1 MKKIKYYLRIVRWM
15 WKNRKQENNRQKWR
29 RMMREVGE

>member
-1 MKKIKYYLRIVRWM
+1 MSKIRYYLRCIKWL

-29 RMMREVGE
+29 RMMREVAE